1 MPRRGC
7 RPKDGAAD
15 ALGDLGG
22 RCYTPPMTAPLN
34 LASIDLNLMVIF
46 DALMKDRHLSRAGDR
61 VGLSQPAMSHALR
74 RLRAVLGD
82 DLFTRRRGVMEPTP
96 RALALADPIG
106 GALDRLR
113 SALDTEP
120 AFEPSTAS
128 RCFTLTMSDAS
139 AARLLPQ
146 LIPRLRAQGSGIDID
161 MLASG
166 AREGI
171 EHLLS
176 GAADL
181 GVGVFPNLPERLH
194 CEVIQTARLVCIA
207 DAAHPALREGL
218 TLQSFL
224 ALPHVGV
231 DVGHDTGANVDS
243 LIETMG
249 LRRRIMLRVPHF
261 MVVASVVIGS
271 DLLAVV
277 PAAVLREEEKSHLAV
292 YELPVAV
299 PDVAIHMAWRARQ
312 SQDPALVWLRRLV
325 ARSMRI
331 PGPEDA
337 GAEAMG

>member
-1 MPRRGC
+1 
-7 RPKDGAAD
+7 
-15 ALGDLGG
+15 
-22 RCYTPPMTAPLN
+22 
-34 LASIDLNLMVIF
+34 
-46 DALMKDRHLSRAGDR
+46 
-61 VGLSQPAMSHALR
+61 
-74 RLRAVLGD
+74 
-82 DLFTRRRGVMEPTP
+82 MEPTP

-120 AFEPSTAS
+120 AFEQSTAR

-139 AARLLPQ
+139 AARLLPR
-146 LIPRLRAQGSGIDID
+146 LIPRLRAHASGIDID
-161 MLASG
+161 VLASG
-166 AREGI
+166 AREGV

-181 GVGVFPNLPERLH
+181 GIGVFPNLTERLH
-194 CEVIQTARLVCIA
+194 CEVIQTAKLVCIA
-207 DAAHPALREGL
+207 DAAHPALKGGL

-224 ALPHVGV
+224 TLPHVGV

-277 PAAVLREEEKSHLAV
+277 PAALLREDEKCHLAV

-299 PDVAIHMAWRARQ
+299 PDVAIHMAWRARR
-312 SQDPALVWLRRLV
+312 SQDPALIWLRKVV
-325 ARSMRI
+325 AASM
-331 PGPEDA
+331 
-337 GAEAMG
+337 

>member
-1 MPRRGC
+1 MPRRCPNAGAV
-7 RPKDGAAD
+7 DALGAAD
-15 ALGDLGG
+15 S
-22 RCYTPPMTAPLN
+22 RCYVHLMTAPLN

-120 AFEPSTAS
+120 AFEQSTAR

-139 AARLLPQ
+139 AARLLPR
-146 LIPRLRAQGSGIDID
+146 LIRRLRAHASGIDID
-161 MLASG
+161 VLASG
-166 AREGI
+166 AREGV

-181 GVGVFPNLPERLH
+181 GIGVFPNLTERLH
-194 CEVIQTARLVCIA
+194 CEVIQTAKLVCIA
-207 DAAHPALREGL
+207 DAAHPALKGGL
-218 TLQSFL
+218 SLQSFL
-224 ALPHVGV
+224 TLPHVGV

-277 PAAVLREEEKSHLAV
+277 PAALLREDEKCHLAV

-299 PDVAIHMAWRARQ
+299 PDVAIHMAWRARR
-312 SQDPALVWLRRLV
+312 SQDPALIWLRKVV
-325 ARSMRI
+325 AASM
-331 PGPEDA
+331 
-337 GAEAMG
+337 